1 MELREPQKNISK
13 ILKIDFPRKRR
24 RKADLQKPKPRGT
37 VTGHYMSFLSKAMNE
52 MDRFPEMKGYYIVM
66 DNTPIYTSQEI
77 SAMVADRGYRSVYL
91 PPYSPEL
98 NPIEKFWAI
107 VRNKVK
113 RSQFNDTE
121 DLITRISEACNSV
134 PPKHLRAFVQHSVN
148 VFEKCLNG
156 EAI

>member
-1 MELREPQKNISK
+1 
-13 ILKIDFPRKRR
+13 
-24 RKADLQKPKPRGT
+24 
-37 VTGHYMSFLSKAMNE
+37 MNE
-52 MDRFPEMKGYYIVM
+52 MDRFTEMKGYYIVM
-66 DNTPIYTSQEI
+66 DNAPIHTSQEI

-98 NPIEKFWAI
+98 NPIEKFWTI
-107 VRNKVK
+107 VKNKVK